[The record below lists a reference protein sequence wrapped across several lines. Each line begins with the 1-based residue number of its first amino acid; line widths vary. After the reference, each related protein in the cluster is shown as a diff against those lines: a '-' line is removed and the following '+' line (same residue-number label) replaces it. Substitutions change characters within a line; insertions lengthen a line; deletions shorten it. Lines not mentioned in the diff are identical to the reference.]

1 MFPAY
6 VDPIAPGLGFAW
18 AGALHA
24 ELLWLAG
31 TASAGVA
38 AVAVLVWVEAK
49 KREVPMRYML
59 LLYTNPADWQASGQP
74 EATVLEAH
82 AAVTA
87 DLRRT
92 GKFGTCDALEPTTAA
107 TTVRVRAGR
116 TLVTDGPFAETREQ
130 LLGFYM
136 VAARDLDD
144 AIAIAARIP
153 DAGIGSVEIRPIR
166 EFAEAS

>member
-6 VDPIAPGLGFAW
+6 VDPIAPGLASAW
-18 AGALHA
+18 GDALGA
-24 ELLWLAG
+24 ELLWIAW
-31 TASAGVA
+31 TAAAGVA
-38 AVAVLVWVEAK
+38 AVTVLVWAEARQ
-49 KREVPMRYML
+49 REVTMRYML
-59 LLYTNPADWQASGQP
+59 LLYTNPADWEASGRP
-74 EATVLEAH
+74 EAAVLDAH
-82 AAVTA
+82 AAVAA

-136 VAARDLDD
+136 VDARDLDD

-153 DAGIGSVEIRPIR
+153 DAEVGSVEIRPIR